1 MAEGMRVEIKAAAR
15 LKELMKRHF
24 LEVDEAARTGSRKIA
39 WCSSAGPVELARSL
53 GFLVYYPEN
62 HAAILGSNRTAMDYI
77 PTANALGYSPEICS
91 YLTSD
96 IGAYLRGETPLKAIY
111 GIESVPR
118 PDVLLYNTNQC
129 REVYDW
135 ASFYGREF
143 GVPVLGVNTPRT
155 QRASREDVVISVAAQ
170 LEELVPSL
178 EEIAGISFD
187 IDRFREVLAVSREC
201 SLLWG
206 AVLDMAGNR
215 PSPLTFFDGC
225 IHMGPA
231 VVLRGMPEANEYYK
245 VLLDEMNERISQGIA
260 AVPGEKHRFYWEG
273 MPVWGKLRNLSELF
287 SRLQAC
293 VVASTYCSSWIY
305 SAFDPSDP
313 FTSMARAYSSIF
325 IGMDDN
331 VKEEYIAEKAEQ
343 FGLDGLIFL
352 DARTCPNNTNSRY
365 GMPNRLS
372 GRLGIPCLVINGD
385 LNDLRCYSE
394 EQAITSIEAFV
405 EQLED

>member
-365 GMPNRLS
+365 GMPNRAS
-372 GRLGIPCLVINGD
+372 DRLGIPCLVINGD